1 MRTIR
6 LLTTLLLAAIWIG
19 ISACSEDLETDSN
32 GISTPNFNDEVD
44 KLFAEY
50 MEDYYNIKCRF
61 GQQNENSVLLSGMK
75 DNHLWFREYDATTKQ
90 LESEWTDIE
99 KTDTILN
106 IHIGYGEYKTAKLW
120 CITPRFYKKTDIGN
134 IVTLAFHTTYT
145 TLELSGSYYQTI
157 FTFNEQ
163 SKRTKLQPDELK
175 NIANNWYAE
184 SVFIGNC
191 CYSHKGE
198 IIYESEVVP
207 RYHNTL
213 PISYEEGIILDN
225 RNISKFNYKESKSV
239 WNTYIESPF
248 HITSGTKI
256 NYTLLDNSTNV
267 WQYKCEAVFY
277 DGSKEDFTF
286 KINIDN
292 GKIINNATD
301 ISVTGISLNETS
313 KELDIIDTFQ
323 LIATIEPA
331 NATNTNIIWSSS
343 NEEVATVNQEGLVTA
358 KSIGETTITA
368 TTEDGNFKATA
379 TIKVL
384 SPKYITQIKSDNGN
398 YSYNMSLTYANG
410 KLSNYIWKYNNGNYE
425 FNQKIDYSGK
435 KVIMSGIVDGEDC
448 VQTYTLNGEGYAT
461 SCSIPDYEGKAIEI
475 SFEYSEEGYLIKA
488 IEIIKLPNETRSNTY
503 SFTYSKDGDIIQGNE
518 SDISGVGSL
527 YTQTFSSRINKSG
540 IMDYVMSQ
548 LLFNYQTAFYCGLLG
563 KPCKHL
569 PSSCKE
575 TEIPE
580 NGWSKTYEFI
590 HEQDSNSYVT
600 KTVISDSDRNSEVLT
615 YTYDK

>member
-1 MRTIR
+1 MKTFR
-6 LLTTLLLAAIWIG
+6 LLATSLVVALCAGLSSCGGDDFEVVPPAQN
-19 ISACSEDLETDSN
+19 TDDN
-32 GISTPNFNDEVD
+32 LFD
-44 KLFAEY
+44 KTNKYFAEY
-50 MEDYYNIKCRF
+50 LKDYSNITCR
-61 GQQNENSVLLSGMK
+61 GYSAGESTVLLSGIK
-75 DNHLWFREYDATTKQ
+75 SKHLWFSEFDTSTKS
-90 LESEWTDIE
+90 LKSEWTDIE
-99 KTDTILN
+99 ETDTIQKVYK
-106 IHIGYGEYKTAKLW
+106 GYGEYETIYIRTTLP
-120 CITPRFYKKTDIGN
+120 IYYKKTSTGN
-134 IVTLAFHTTYT
+134 IVTFMFNS
-145 TLELSGSYYQTI
+145 SGKAQTI
-157 FTFNEQ
+157 FTYNNK
-163 SKRTKLQPDELK
+163 SRRTQLGYNQTPND
-175 NIANNWYAE
+175 WYSE
-184 SVFIGNC
+184 SVFIGDC
-191 CYSHKGE
+191 CYSHEGDTIYVAKE
-198 IIYESEVVP
+198 IPHFESGKIDTE
-207 RYHNTL
+207 L
-213 PISYEEGIILDN
+213 ISYEEGIKFSSN
-225 RNISKFNYKESKSV
+225 FISKYNYKKGKLK
-239 WNTYIESPF
+239 WGTYILPPF
-248 HITSGTKI
+248 DVPSDAKRS
-256 NYTLLDNSTNV
+256 YTLLDSTTNI
-267 WQYKCEAVFY
+267 WEYKCEVTFY
-277 DGSKEDFTF
+277 DGTKKDFTF

-292 GKIINNATD
+292 GKIVND
-301 ISVTGISLNETS
+301 ITGITLNETC

-323 LIATIEPA
+323 LIATIEPT

-343 NEEVATVNQEGLVTA
+343 NEEVATVNQKGLVTA

-410 KLSNYIWKYNNGNYE
+410 KLSNYIWKYNNGDYE

-488 IEIIKLPNETRSNTY
+488 IEIIKLPNETSSNTY

-518 SDISGVGSL
+518 SDISGAGSL

-563 KPCKHL
+563 KSCKHL

-575 TEIPE
+575 TEIHE
-580 NGWSKTYEFI
+580 NGWWSKTYEFI

-600 KTVISDSDRNSEVLT
+600 KTVISDSDRSSEVLT